1 MWLLERVDRVAAL
14 IVGLAALALILNKES
29 SADKVINDVGDLF
42 TTLLR
47 NMVTVPTQGA
57 TGTW

>member
-1 MWLLERVDRVAAL
+1 MWLLNRIDRVAAL
-14 IVGLAALALILNKES
+14 IVGVAALALILNKES
-29 SADKVINDVGDLF
+29 GADKVINDVGDLF